1 MRPTGLLLLAASP
14 VLCAVQPRTVA
25 QVPVLVGNKN
35 VATSSYPQDSAV
47 NGTIG
52 MSHTVSLSTRRAPF
66 LGALS
71 IGWGTLELISFMSS
85 PYCQELDS

>member
-52 MSHTVSLSTRRAPF
+52 MSHTVFFLPPEPPFSARAVYRLRD
-66 LGALS
+66 LGANQ
-71 IGWGTLELISFMSS
+71 F
-85 PYCQELDS
+85 YV